1 MNDEFTRRVEDAI
14 NDLEAL
20 KVRFVKAKNFFE
32 TARIN
37 GKVEGLS
44 TALEYYR
51 RIQKDKQPGG

>member
-1 MNDEFTRRVEDAI
+1 MNDEFTRRVEDAVK
-14 NDLEAL
+14 DLEAL

-51 RIQKDKQPGG
+51 RIQKEKNIK